1 MFLKVTENKNTIKGK
16 SKLSK
21 VTKDKINSGSKLKSN
36 PGTRCLSLYQTNV
49 RDSNK
54 RIETHTCTHTWKT
67 AGKQW
72 KNSRKALS
80 FPIKI
85 FHLETFGEGKKSTR
99 VETWT
104 KFRQNFPVL
113 DRARFSSCGCGDAR
127 GDEPVLQDIPSIE
140 EKASYR
146 QWLRLF
152 NGDFLLLS
160 LSLSLSLSS
169 YLAALLVSFALL
181 ATRTALQLRRF
192 RAVSAVVTGFPGTIV
207 FKPFWPTSP
216 NRTSFT
222 SFLLSCFFPSSL
234 SLTLL
239 FLFTLNSIC
248 IWKNLIQEFLL
259 APVAGLCVLWS
270 VLDLGPLETEPV
282 SCKFYYCDRCRI
294 WPNAFVFSTSPLFF
308 LLFFFRAR
316 AIAVALIAI
325 DGCARCSF
333 SCSTKGAGPCRV
345 VRSAREIARGSTEY
359 KSSWFRQILDFRYSS
374 R

>member
-16 SKLSK
+16 SKFSK

-80 FPIKI
+80 FPIKT
-85 FHLETFGEGKKSTR
+85 FHLETFGGGKKSTR

-160 LSLSLSLSS
+160 LSLSLSLVLSGRTSRFLCPSGYSYRSPTPPLSS
-169 YLAALLVSFALL
+169 RFRGCNWIPRHHRLQTLL
-181 ATRTALQLRRF
+181 ADLAELNFFHLL
-192 RAVSAVVTGFPGTIV
+192 
-207 FKPFWPTSP
+207 PTLLLFSLL
-216 NRTSFT
+216 
-222 SFLLSCFFPSSL
+222 FLSLSLSHSSL
-234 SLTLL
+234 SLYFEFDLHMKESHSGVLARPRGRSLRSLKRSRSGSTRDRACVMQILL
-239 FLFTLNSIC
+239 LWPLSDLTKRLRLFD
-248 IWKNLIQEFLL
+248 
-259 APVAGLCVLWS
+259 VAAL
-270 VLDLGPLETEPV
+270 
-282 SCKFYYCDRCRI
+282 
-294 WPNAFVFSTSPLFF
+294 FSP
-308 LLFFFRAR
+308 FFFSRAGDR
-316 AIAVALIAI
+316 
-325 DGCARCSF
+325 G
-333 SCSTKGAGPCRV
+333 RV
-345 VRSAREIARGSTEY
+345 DRDWRLRSM
-359 KSSWFRQILDFRYSS
+359 
-374 R
+374 